1 MNSNLSIEKI
11 TKGLQA
17 AERIKQ
23 LFNSKLREDAES
35 SVKPDS
41 LSVLRD
47 TLQTVMEFWPDIRGG
62 SFNRALQQSNKYS
75 SAYRE
80 IKSHL
85 KTVRGKKPDMNH
97 IMNTFKVILPVLDNR
112 QKVPFDKIIKILQI
126 LNS

>member
-1 MNSNLSIEKI
+1 MDNKLSLEKI
-11 TKGLQA
+11 TKGLQT

-23 LFNSKLREDAES
+23 LFNSKLREDSVS

-47 TLQTVMEFWPDIRGG
+47 TLQTITEFWPDIRGG

-75 SAYRE
+75 GAYRE

-85 KTVRGKKPDMNH
+85 KNVRGQKFDINQL
-97 IMNTFKVILPVLDNR
+97 MNTFKVIMPVLDNR
-112 QKVPFDKIIKILQI
+112 QKVPFDKIMKIIQV
-126 LNS
+126 LNT